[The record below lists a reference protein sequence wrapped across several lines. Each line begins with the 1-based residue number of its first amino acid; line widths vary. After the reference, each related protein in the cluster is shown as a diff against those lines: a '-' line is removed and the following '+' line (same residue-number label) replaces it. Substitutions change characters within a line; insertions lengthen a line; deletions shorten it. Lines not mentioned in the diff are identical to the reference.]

1 MEVWDLKR
9 GNSIFY
15 GALLLTGANLL
26 LRLASMSFQVYLS
39 GRIGAAGIGL
49 LQLILSVRELS
60 FAVGSAGIRTCA
72 MYLSAE
78 ELGRGRPQGLHSV
91 LSGCFRYSLVFSG
104 LTAVCLW
111 VFSPWLS
118 GGWIGDRAAISSLRV
133 CALFL
138 PIRCLGGVMTGY
150 FTSMGRIRDMVV
162 VEFLEQGCSMAVTF
176 LLLSRWAGA
185 DAGRACLSVMLGSCA
200 ASLLALW
207 AFLSLHRRKLPPRA
221 AKRAA
226 APYRR
231 IFHVALPLGVAD
243 GLRSGLN
250 AIENLITPKRLALY
264 AGTVNAMA
272 DYGIVCGM
280 VFPVLMF
287 PAAILFSLADLLVP
301 EFSRCA
307 AGRRQTRVRYLARRG
322 LRVALLFGLCAGG
335 VLYTGADALG
345 QLLYHD
351 AAVGTYL
358 RLYAPFVPLLY
369 MDAIVD
375 AICKGMGQQNA
386 NARYNVLTSFLDVA
400 FLWLLLPRLGLGGY
414 YFSFA
419 ATHLIN
425 FCLSLRRLILV
436 TGIRPRI
443 GPPSRAI
450 LCAAAATAASSLLPQ
465 GDGIMGLLLS
475 GGCYLSILG
484 LFWLLSGVVGRGD
497 VLWLRGLVNGRRGTA
512 YPGDSR

>member
-1 MEVWDLKR
+1 MGKW
-9 GNSIFY
+9 NSIFY

-26 LRLASMSFQVYLS
+26 LRLVTMTFQVYLS

-78 ELGRGRPQGLHSV
+78 ELGRGRPQGLHGV
-91 LSGCFRYSLVFSG
+91 LSGCFRYSLVFSS
-104 LTAVCLW
+104 LAAVCLW
-111 VFSPWLS
+111 TCAPWLS
-118 GGWIGDRAAISSLRV
+118 EVWIGDRSAISSLRV

-150 FTSMGRIRDMVV
+150 FTSMGRIRDMVL

-176 LLLSRWAGA
+176 FLLSRWSGA
-185 DAGRACLSVMLGSCA
+185 DAGRACLSVILGGCA

-221 AKRAA
+221 AKRAT
-226 APYRR
+226 PYRR
-231 IFHVALPLGVAD
+231 ISRIALPLGVAD

-272 DYGIVCGM
+272 DYGVVCGM

-287 PAAILFSLADLLVP
+287 PVAILVSLADLLVP

-307 AGRRQTRVRYLARRG
+307 AGQRQTRVRYLTRRG
-322 LRVALLFGLCAGG
+322 LRVALLFGLCSGG
-335 VLYTGADALG
+335 VLYAGAETLG

-351 AAVGTYL
+351 ATVGVYL
-358 RLYAPFVPLLY
+358 RLYAPFVPMLY

-375 AICKGMGQQNA
+375 AICKGLGQQNA
-386 NARYNVLTSFLDVA
+386 SARYNVLTSFLDVA
-400 FLWLLLPRLGLGGY
+400 ILWLLLPRLGLGGY

-419 ATHLIN
+419 ITHLIN

-436 TGIRPRI
+436 SGVHLRI
-443 GPPSRAI
+443 GPALRAI
-450 LCAAAATAASSLLPQ
+450 LCAAAAGEITT
-465 GDGIMGLLLS
+465 LLS
-475 GGCYLSILG
+475 GREGVMGVLFPGGCYLLLLS
-484 LFWLLSGVVGRGD
+484 LFWALLGIVGKED
-497 VLWLRGLVNGRRGTA
+497 LLWVQGLMHSQRSHVHHTVRR
-512 YPGDSR
+512 